1 MSTEPT
7 SQPPSA
13 AGAVPRPAPAPSGT
27 SQLPLDEMRARIA
40 AAFTTEVDPAD
51 LPPRR
56 QLAWRIGDAARNI
69 VERLVDTRATDEA
82 LETVG
87 ALLEQTAERL
97 EGFEHGRRYESWA
110 EASTAGGVGS
120 ADGGPPEGHLDY
132 SPIVGR
138 ANPLAPPIDIRLEI
152 EGEHP
157 VVVGTVTFGS
167 AYEGP
172 PGSVHGG
179 LVAAAFDEV
188 MGAAQALSGQ
198 PGMTG
203 TLTVVYRSP
212 TPLRVPLRF
221 EARLD
226 KVEGRKLFVAGRV
239 TAGETLCAEATG
251 VFISVDFERLV
262 ELQRRRDGG

>member
-1 MSTEPT
+1 MSTD
-7 SQPPSA
+7 SQPAP
-13 AGAVPRPAPAPSGT
+13 VPP
-27 SQLPLDEMRARIA
+27 QLPLDEMRARIA

-56 QLAWRIGDAARNI
+56 QLAWRIGDAARDI
-69 VERLVDTRATDEA
+69 VELLVDTRATDEA
-82 LETVG
+82 LETVA

-97 EGFEHGRRYESWA
+97 DGFEHGRRYESWA

-120 ADGGPPEGHLDY
+120 ADDGGPPEGHLDF

-152 EGEHP
+152 EGENP
-157 VVVGTVTFGS
+157 VVVGAVTFGS

-203 TLTVVYRSP
+203 TLSVVYRSP

-226 KVEGRKLFVAGRV
+226 RVEGRKLFVVGRL
-239 TAGETLCAEATG
+239 TAGETLCAEATA